1 MKQAMT
7 TPHKL
12 KTMVPIGGDQ
22 ELQRVSPGGWDQ
34 LLKGVETE
42 VEYIG

>member
-12 KTMVPIGGDQ
+12 KTMVPVRGDQ

-34 LLKGVETE
+34 LLRVVETE
-42 VEYIG
+42 VGYIG